1 MARLSNAQAQAEVE
15 AMREATQLRDQA
27 AARDRNALAKLKLS
41 AKIIHQHV
49 DKKAKG
55 K

>member
-1 MARLSNAQAQAEVE
+1 MARMSKAQAQAQVE
-15 AMREATQLRDQA
+15 SMREAMQLRDQA

-41 AKIIHQHV
+41 AKIIHQQA